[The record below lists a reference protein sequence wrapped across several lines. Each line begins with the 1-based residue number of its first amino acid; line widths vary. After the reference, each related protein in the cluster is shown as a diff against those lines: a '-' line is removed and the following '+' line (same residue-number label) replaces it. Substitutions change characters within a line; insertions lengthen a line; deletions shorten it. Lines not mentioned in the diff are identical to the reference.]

1 MSGRPWESAAGPI
14 SSVRAPCSLLVLRT
28 RFLPTRRVVEVT
40 WARISNC
47 RLEPERTMLKPS
59 LQLRIGQQ
67 LTMTP
72 QLQQAIRLLQ
82 LPSLDLQ
89 AHVRETLETNVMLEA
104 EDELALDA
112 PPDAARER
120 EDVPVEEKYAE
131 LDGHTAAGD
140 QREEPEVEI
149 ADEAWGEQT
158 SGPSDSPWSGEDDR
172 SGDFSDQHGQTL
184 QEQLIEQLELAKLSP
199 VDLAIARVITD
210 AITDDGY
217 LKDDLEEVRLS
228 LLPEIE
234 ATIADVE
241 RVLAA
246 VRSLEPAGVGAR
258 NLGECIAL
266 QLRQLHPDTRARD
279 IAIRV
284 ALEHL
289 DLVAGQQLVLLRR
302 QLRCSEGDLEMALA
316 LVRSCHPR
324 PGAAVNPAQA
334 EYVIPD
340 VFVRRTDH
348 GWIGEINQATVP
360 RVRVNQSYAN
370 LISRAPDHAMLRTQL
385 QEARWL
391 MRSLEIR
398 NETLVKVARCIV
410 QRQTSFFEIGEE
422 AMEPLILKD
431 VAEAV
436 EMHESTIS
444 RVTTAKYMHTP
455 RGVFEFRYFFSSHV
469 AAADGTEMSSTAIR
483 AKLRKLI
490 SQENPDNPLSDAKLA
505 EILSQEGIPVARR
518 TVAKYREGMQIAPS
532 NERKRAAARA
542 S

>member
-1 MSGRPWESAAGPI
+1 M
-14 SSVRAPCSLLVLRT
+14 
-28 RFLPTRRVVEVT
+28 
-40 WARISNC
+40 
-47 RLEPERTMLKPS
+47 MKPS

-67 LTMTP
+67 LAMTP

-82 LPSLDLQ
+82 LPALDLQ

-104 EDELALDA
+104 EDDVAEGVGTEPLTEIAESV
-112 PPDAARER
+112 PARE
-120 EDVPVEEKYAE
+120 EYSE
-131 LDGHTAAGD
+131 LDGNAVTSD
-140 QREEPEVEI
+140 QREEPEIEI
-149 ADEAWGEQT
+149 ADEAWGERT
-158 SGPSDSPWSGEDDR
+158 TGSSDSYQSGEDDR
-172 SGDFSDQHGQTL
+172 SGDFADQHQETL
-184 QEQLIEQLELAKLSP
+184 QEQLTQQLEMANLSP
-199 VDLAIARVITD
+199 IDMAIARVIAD
-210 AITDDGY
+210 AISDDGY
-217 LKDDLEEVRLS
+217 LQDELEALRTS
-228 LLPEIE
+228 LLPEIDVPLE
-234 ATIADVE
+234 HVE
-241 RVLAA
+241 RVLGL
-246 VRSLEPAGVGAR
+246 VQSLEPAGVGAR
-258 NLGECIAL
+258 SLGECIAL
-266 QLRQLHPDTRARD
+266 QLRQLDPRTPARD

-302 QLRCSEGDLEMALA
+302 QLRCTEGDLEMALA

-324 PGAAVNPAQA
+324 PGSAVSSGQA

-340 VFVRRTDH
+340 VFVRRTEH
-348 GWIGEINQATVP
+348 GWIVEVNQATVP

-370 LISRAPDHAMLRTQL
+370 LVSRSPDHAMLRTQL

-410 QRQTSFFEIGEE
+410 QRQASFFEHGEE

-431 VAEAV
+431 VAETV

-483 AKLRKLI
+483 AKIRKLI
-490 SQENPDNPLSDAKLA
+490 GQESGETPLSDSKLA
-505 EILSQEGIPVARR
+505 EILSSEGIPVARR
-518 TVAKYREGMQIAPS
+518 TVAKYREGMAIAPS

>member
-1 MSGRPWESAAGPI
+1 
-14 SSVRAPCSLLVLRT
+14 
-28 RFLPTRRVVEVT
+28 
-40 WARISNC
+40 
-47 RLEPERTMLKPS
+47 MLKPS

-82 LPSLDLQ
+82 LPSLDLL

-104 EDELALDA
+104 EDEAS
-112 PPDAARER
+112 DAAPDIVRER
-120 EDVPVEEKYAE
+120 EDVPAPAEEKYAE
-131 LDGHTAAGD
+131 LDGNTTPAD

-158 SGPSDSPWSGEDDR
+158 SGPSDTPWSGDDDR
-172 SGDFSDQHGQTL
+172 NSDFSDQHGQTL
-184 QEQLIEQLELAKLSP
+184 QEQLIEQLELAKLCA
-199 VDLAIARVITD
+199 VDMAIARVITD
-210 AITDDGY
+210 AINDDGY
-217 LKDDLEEVRLS
+217 LKDELEDIRLS

-234 ATIADVE
+234 ATEADVE
-241 RVLAA
+241 RMLRA
-246 VRSLEPAGVGAR
+246 VQSLEPAGVGAR

-266 QLRQLHPDTRARD
+266 QLHQLHPETPARD
-279 IAIRV
+279 LGIRV

-348 GWIGEINQATVP
+348 GWIVEINQATVP
-360 RVRVNQSYAN
+360 RVRVNSAYAN

-398 NETLVKVARCIV
+398 NETLIKVARCIV
-410 QRQTSFFEIGEE
+410 QRQTSFFELGEE

-469 AAADGTEMSSTAIR
+469 EAADGTEMSSTAIR
-483 AKLRKLI
+483 AKIRKLI
-490 SQENPDNPLSDAKLA
+490 SQENPENPCSDSKLA
-505 EILSQEGIPVARR
+505 QILSQEGIPVARR

-532 NERKRAAARA
+532 NERKRAAARV

>member
-1 MSGRPWESAAGPI
+1 
-14 SSVRAPCSLLVLRT
+14 
-28 RFLPTRRVVEVT
+28 
-40 WARISNC
+40 
-47 RLEPERTMLKPS
+47 MLKPS

-82 LPSLDLQ
+82 LPSLDLL

-104 EDELALDA
+104 EDELGAESA
-112 PPDAARER
+112 PDAVRER
-120 EDVPVEEKYAE
+120 EEPPAEEQYVE
-131 LDGHTAAGD
+131 LDGNAPAA

-158 SGPSDSPWSGEDDR
+158 TGPADTPWPGDDDR
-172 SGDFSDQHGQTL
+172 NGDFSDQHGQTL
-184 QEQLIEQLELAKLSP
+184 QEQINEQLELARLSAT
-199 VDLAIARVITD
+199 DLAIARVIAD

-217 LKDDLEEVRLS
+217 LKDDLEDIRAS

-234 ATIADVE
+234 ATREDME

-246 VRSLEPAGVGAR
+246 VQSLEPAGVGAR

-266 QLRQLHPDTRARD
+266 QLRQLDPATPARD
-279 IAIRV
+279 TAIRI

-302 QLRCSEGDLEMALA
+302 QLRCSESDLEMALA

-324 PGAAVNPAQA
+324 PGAAVNSGQA

-340 VFVRRTDH
+340 VFVRRTEH
-348 GWIGEINQATVP
+348 GWIVEINQSTVP
-360 RVRVNQSYAN
+360 RIRVNQSYAN
-370 LISRAPDHAMLRTQL
+370 LVSRSPDHAMLRTQL

-410 QRQTSFFEIGEE
+410 QRQAGFFEHGEE

-483 AKLRKLI
+483 AKIRKLLAL
-490 SQENPDNPLSDAKLA
+490 ENPDNPLSDSKLA
-505 EILSQEGIPVARR
+505 EILSREGIPVARR

-532 NERKRAAARA
+532 NERKRAAARV

>member
-1 MSGRPWESAAGPI
+1 
-14 SSVRAPCSLLVLRT
+14 
-28 RFLPTRRVVEVT
+28 
-40 WARISNC
+40 
-47 RLEPERTMLKPS
+47 MLKPS

-104 EDELALDA
+104 EDEAVDVA
-112 PPDAARER
+112 PDIVRER
-120 EDVPVEEKYAE
+120 DEVPLRIDEKYAE
-131 LDGHTAAGD
+131 LDGISTPPD
-140 QREEPEVEI
+140 QRETPEVEI
-149 ADEAWGEQT
+149 ADEAWGEHT
-158 SGPSDSPWSGEDDR
+158 SGPSDRVYSGDDDR
-172 SGDFSDQHGQTL
+172 SSDFSDQHGQTL
-184 QEQLIEQLELAKLSP
+184 QEQLIEQLELAKLSAI
-199 VDLAIARVITD
+199 DIAIARVITD

-217 LKDDLEEVRLS
+217 LNDALEDIRLS

-234 ATIADVE
+234 ASAADVE
-241 RVLAA
+241 RVLGI
-246 VRSLEPAGVGAR
+246 VQSLEPAGVGAR
-258 NLGECIAL
+258 TLGECIAL
-266 QLRQLHPDTRARD
+266 QLRQLDPETPARD

-348 GWIGEINQATVP
+348 GWVVEINQATVP

-398 NETLVKVARCIV
+398 NETLIKVARCIV
-410 QRQTSFFEIGEE
+410 QRQTSFFELGEE
-422 AMEPLILKD
+422 AMVPLILKD

-483 AKLRKLI
+483 AKIRKLV
-490 SQENPDNPLSDAKLA
+490 SQENPENPLSDSKLA

>member
-1 MSGRPWESAAGPI
+1 
-14 SSVRAPCSLLVLRT
+14 
-28 RFLPTRRVVEVT
+28 
-40 WARISNC
+40 
-47 RLEPERTMLKPS
+47 MLKPS

-82 LPSLDLQ
+82 LASLDLQ
-89 AHVRETLETNVMLEA
+89 AHVRETLETNVMLEG
-104 EDELALDA
+104 EDEALEVVPEAVRD
-112 PPDAARER
+112 RENAG
-120 EDVPVEEKYAE
+120 VNEEKYSE
-131 LDGHTAAGD
+131 LDGVSASAE
-140 QREEPEVEI
+140 QRETPEVEI

-158 SGPSDSPWSGEDDR
+158 SGPSDTPWSGDDDR
-172 SGDFSDQHGQTL
+172 SSDFSDQHGQTL

-199 VDLAIARVITD
+199 IDLAIARVIADAVTD
-210 AITDDGY
+210 EGY
-217 LKDDLEEVRLS
+217 LKDSLEEIRTS
-228 LLPEIE
+228 LLPEID
-234 ATIADVE
+234 AAAADVE
-241 RVLAA
+241 RVLGI
-246 VRSLEPAGVGAR
+246 VQSLEPAGVGAR

-266 QLRQLHPDTRARD
+266 QLRQLDPETPARD
-279 IAIRV
+279 LAIRV

-289 DLVAGQQLVLLRR
+289 DLVAGQQLALLRR
-302 QLRCSEGDLEMALA
+302 QLRCGESELEMALA

-324 PGAAVNPAQA
+324 PGSAVNPTQA

-340 VFVRRTDH
+340 VFVRRTDR
-348 GWIGEINQATVP
+348 GWVVEINQATVP

-398 NETLVKVARCIV
+398 NETLIKVARCIV
-410 QRQTSFFEIGEE
+410 QRQASFFEAGEE

-469 AAADGTEMSSTAIR
+469 AAADGTEMSSIAIR
-483 AKLRKLI
+483 AKLKKLI

>member
-1 MSGRPWESAAGPI
+1 
-14 SSVRAPCSLLVLRT
+14 
-28 RFLPTRRVVEVT
+28 
-40 WARISNC
+40 
-47 RLEPERTMLKPS
+47 MLKPS

-112 PPDAARER
+112 PPDTVREP

-131 LDGHTAAGD
+131 LDGHTA
-140 QREEPEVEI
+140 
-149 ADEAWGEQT
+149 
-158 SGPSDSPWSGEDDR
+158 
-172 SGDFSDQHGQTL
+172 
-184 QEQLIEQLELAKLSP
+184 
-199 VDLAIARVITD
+199 
-210 AITDDGY
+210 
-217 LKDDLEEVRLS
+217 
-228 LLPEIE
+228 
-234 ATIADVE
+234 
-241 RVLAA
+241 
-246 VRSLEPAGVGAR
+246 GVGAR
-258 NLGECIAL
+258 NLGECTPF

-324 PGAAVNPAQA
+324 PGAAVNPSQA

-348 GWIGEINQATVP
+348 GWTVEINQATLP

-398 NETLVKVARCIV
+398 NETLIKVARCIV
-410 QRQTSFFEIGEE
+410 QRQTSFFELGEE

-469 AAADGTEMSSTAIR
+469 EAADGTEMSSTAIR
-483 AKLRKLI
+483 AKIRKLI
-490 SQENPDNPLSDAKLA
+490 SQENPANPWSDSKLA